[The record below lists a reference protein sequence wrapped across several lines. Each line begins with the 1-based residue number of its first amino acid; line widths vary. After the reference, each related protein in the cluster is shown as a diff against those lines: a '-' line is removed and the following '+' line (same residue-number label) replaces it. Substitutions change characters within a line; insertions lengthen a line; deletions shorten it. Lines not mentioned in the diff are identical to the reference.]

1 MSKLMLRGGLSTNK
15 GKGEISM
22 EDKLLEVISTSPAT
36 IYRSLIQIKTLS
48 LKIFS

>member
-22 EDKLLEVISTSPAT
+22 EDNNWKLFQHHQQQFTD
-36 IYRSLIQIKTLS
+36 
-48 LKIFS
+48 F